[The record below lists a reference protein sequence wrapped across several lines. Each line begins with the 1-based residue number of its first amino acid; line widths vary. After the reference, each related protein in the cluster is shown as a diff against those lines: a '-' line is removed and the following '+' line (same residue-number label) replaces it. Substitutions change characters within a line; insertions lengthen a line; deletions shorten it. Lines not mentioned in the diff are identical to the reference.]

1 MDFSGICLEIGFG
14 AAIGM
19 LVGTTGLEGSA
30 RGRITLLGA
39 VIALVVGFV
48 LAGIADVSGLVGAVA
63 CLLGAVIACI
73 VVSDVV
79 YGAGR
84 RQGSKGGALAFI
96 VSVAALVVVGIT
108 LLVNYLGLIVIA
120 VLLWFGFARHR
131 RAQRKHA
138 GLRVLR

>member
-1 MDFSGICLEIGFG
+1 MDFSALCLELGLG

-30 RGRITLLGA
+30 RGRITILAA
-39 VIALVVGFV
+39 VIALVVGFIV
-48 LAGIADVSGLVGAVA
+48 AGPAGVSRPAGAIACLVGAV
-63 CLLGAVIACI
+63 VACI
-73 VVSDVV
+73 VVSDLVS
-79 YGAGR
+79 GAGR
-84 RQGSKGGALAFI
+84 RQGSRAGALAFI

-108 LLVNYLGLIVIA
+108 LVLNYLGLVVIVG
-120 VLLWFGFARHR
+120 LLWFGFARHR